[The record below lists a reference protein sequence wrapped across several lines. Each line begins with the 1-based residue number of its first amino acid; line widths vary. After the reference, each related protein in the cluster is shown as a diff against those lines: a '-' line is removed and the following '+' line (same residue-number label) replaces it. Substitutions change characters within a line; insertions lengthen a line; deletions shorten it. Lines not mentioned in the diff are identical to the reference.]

1 MALFL
6 QERTEPRL
14 EGRVVYLRP
23 PRRRDWRE
31 WAELRG
37 ASREFLV
44 PWEPAWTADALTR
57 AAFRRRLQ
65 RHAEDWQR
73 DQGYAFF
80 ILHRGDD
87 RLVGGIN
94 INNVR
99 RGVAQMA
106 SLGYWIGKP
115 YARRGYMS
123 EAIRVALAFAF
134 EQLALHR
141 CEAACL
147 LHNHASQS
155 ALRRAGFREEGMA
168 KRYLRINGEWQDHL
182 LFALL
187 REEAESQGII

>member
-6 QERTEPRL
+6 QERSEPKL
-14 EGRVVYLRP
+14 EGRVLYLRP
-23 PRRRDWRE
+23 PRRRDWHP

-37 ASREFLV
+37 LSREFLV
-44 PWEPAWTADALTR
+44 PWEPAWASDALSR

-65 RHAEDWQR
+65 RQAEDWQR
-73 DQGYAFF
+73 DLGYAFF
-80 ILHRGDD
+80 IFRRSDD
-87 RLVGGIN
+87 ALVGGIN
-94 INNVR
+94 VNNVR

-115 YARRGYMS
+115 HARQGYMS
-123 EAIRVALAFAF
+123 EAIRLVLGFAF
-134 EQLALHR
+134 EQLGLHR

-147 LHNHASQS
+147 IANRASQS
-155 ALRRAGFREEGMA
+155 VLRGAGFREEGLA

-187 REEAESQGII
+187 REDAEARRII